1 MNFNKKMNKIK
12 KIIII
17 KLILKKNYKKKNQN
31 FQRKTTKI
39 LLMQTLK
46 AKLKKRIILN
56 RKFKYKI
63 IRIYHL
69 RCMK

>member
-12 KIIII
+12 MIIII

-31 FQRKTTKI
+31 FQSKTTKI
-39 LLMQTLK
+39 RLMQFLN
-46 AKLKKRIILN
+46 AKLKRRIILN

-63 IRIYHL
+63 IRIHHL
-69 RCMK
+69 LCKK